1 MISHSVIQVFP
12 LSGNS
17 SSRTCVLGER
27 VYVNLGRIV
36 KFGYLLPCILDVKHS
51 HHHIAK
57 HLLQDIL
64 STASITIAF
73 STCTSVYR
81 SQGTRTK
88 KLSAEKNPQESKN
101 HVCAS
106 QLSFPPCHATPR
118 HPSPPYVE
126 LMQKCTNEV
135 EEKTMHARKTK
146 KRFSAPFSNG
156 SRGKRWFFFFEG
168 SNYHMPDGGISEQT
182 WLDLTEIYNRWYEL
196 RSSNGFSC

>member
-1 MISHSVIQVFP
+1 
-12 LSGNS
+12 
-17 SSRTCVLGER
+17 
-27 VYVNLGRIV
+27 
-36 KFGYLLPCILDVKHS
+36 LDVKHS

-73 STCTSVYR
+73 STCTLFIDR
-81 SQGTRTK
+81 KEPARIN
-88 KLSAEKNPQESKN
+88 SALKKNPQESKN

-135 EEKTMHARKTK
+135 EEKTMDAHKAK

-156 SRGKRWFFFFEG
+156 SRGKKWFFF
-168 SNYHMPDGGISEQT
+168 SLRRLQLSYA
-182 WLDLTEIYNRWYEL
+182 RWGYQ
-196 RSSNGFSC
+196 